1 MTDTINTEA
10 IESQAAVWVARR
22 DAAERWTPELE
33 QELQAWIAA
42 SPAHHIAWLRLNAA
56 WHRMDRLADAP
67 AIRAAQS
74 GASVTETPAV
84 DAPVASPAAVPVAA
98 AAPAISVVAR
108 GARRRVVAGWAL
120 AAGIALGIGV
130 ATVMQLQA
138 RRGEQFATQ
147 VGGRE
152 AVTLADGS
160 HVTLNT
166 HTRGRAVVNERER
179 RFWLEEGEAY
189 FEIAH
194 DPSRPFVVLAGR
206 DRVTVLGTKFSVR
219 HEEGRTEVTVLEGR
233 VRLDRAATGSGPSAP
248 VVMTRN
254 ESAVSAAGNVLVIA
268 KDEQAV
274 RDELSWREGR
284 LVFDQM
290 TLAEVAERFN
300 RYNGTQLVIEGAAA
314 ERRFS
319 GSFDSNNVDGFARL
333 LHESF
338 GLEVSRDGDR
348 IVVTTD

>member
-1 MTDTINTEA
+1 MTNTINTEA

-33 QELQAWIAA
+33 QELQAWIAQ

-74 GASVTETPAV
+74 GAPIIEAPAA
-84 DAPVASPAAVPVAA
+84 DEPVASPAVAVAA
-98 AAPAISVVAR
+98 APTIPSLAR
-108 GARRRVVAGWAL
+108 GARRRTVAGWAL
-120 AAGIALGIGV
+120 AAGLALGIGV
-130 ATVMQLQA
+130 ATVMQVNA

-147 VGGRE
+147 VGARE

-166 HTRGRAVVNERER
+166 HTRGRAVVNDHER

-219 HEEGRTEVTVLEGR
+219 HEDGRTEVTVLEGR
-233 VRLDRAATGSGPSAP
+233 VRLDRDASGSGPSAP

-319 GSFDSNNVDGFARL
+319 GSFDANNVDGFARL

-338 GLEVSRDGDR
+338 GLEVSHDGDR
-348 IVVTTD
+348 IVVTAD

>member
-1 MTDTINTEA
+1 MTNTLNIES

-33 QELQAWIAA
+33 QELQAWIAE

-56 WHRMDRLADAP
+56 WQRMDRLADAP
-67 AIRAAQS
+67 AIRAADPAAPTTAAAAAVQPAA
-74 GASVTETPAV
+74 ASVTE
-84 DAPVASPAAVPVAA
+84 A
-98 AAPAISVVAR
+98 AAPRVEPLAAR
-108 GARRRVVAGWAL
+108 ATRRRVVAGWAL

-147 VGGRE
+147 VGARE

-166 HTRGRAVVNERER
+166 HTRGRAVVNDHER

-206 DRVTVLGTKFSVR
+206 DSVTVLGTKFSVR
-219 HEEGRTEVTVLEGR
+219 HEGGRTEVTVLEGR
-233 VRLDRAATGSGPSAP
+233 VRLDRGEAGSGPSAP

-254 ESAVSAAGNVLVIA
+254 ESAVSSAGNLLVIA

-300 RYNGTQLVIEGAAA
+300 RYNGTRLVIEGAAQ

-319 GSFDSNNVDGFARL
+319 GTFDANNVDGFARL

-338 GLEVSRDGDR
+338 GLEVRSEGDR
-348 IVVTTD
+348 IVVTAD

>member
-1 MTDTINTEA
+1 MTNTLNIES

-33 QELQAWIAA
+33 QELQAWIAE

-56 WHRMDRLADAP
+56 WQRMDRLADAP
-67 AIRAAQS
+67 AIRAADPAAPTTAAAAAVQPAA
-74 GASVTETPAV
+74 ASVTE
-84 DAPVASPAAVPVAA
+84 A
-98 AAPAISVVAR
+98 AAPRVEPLAAR
-108 GARRRVVAGWAL
+108 ATRRRVVAGWAL

-147 VGGRE
+147 VGARE

-166 HTRGRAVVNERER
+166 HTRGRAVVNDHER

-219 HEEGRTEVTVLEGR
+219 HEGGRTEVTVLEGR
-233 VRLDRAATGSGPSAP
+233 VQLDRGAAGSGPSAP

-254 ESAVSAAGNVLVIA
+254 ESAVSSAGNVLVIA

-284 LVFDQM
+284 LVFDQL

-300 RYNGTQLVIEGAAA
+300 RYNGTQLVIRGPAA

-319 GSFDSNNVDGFARL
+319 GSFDAGNVEGFARL
-333 LHESF
+333 LQDSF
-338 GLEVSRDGDR
+338 GLNVRTDGTR
-348 IVVTTD
+348 IVVTAD

>member
-33 QELQAWIAA
+33 QELQAWIAQ

-67 AIRAAQS
+67 AIRAAQP
-74 GASVTETPAV
+74 GAPVTEAPAI
-84 DAPVASPAAVPVAA
+84 DAPVAAPAATIAA
-98 AAPAISVVAR
+98 ATPMAH
-108 GARRRVVAGWAL
+108 GARRRAIAGWAL

-147 VGGRE
+147 VGARE

-219 HEEGRTEVTVLEGR
+219 HEGGRTEVTVLEGR
-233 VRLDRAATGSGPSAP
+233 VRLDRDAPGSGPSTP

-254 ESAVSAAGNVLVIA
+254 ESAVSSAGNVLVIA

-319 GSFDSNNVDGFARL
+319 GSFDANNVDGFARL

-338 GLEVSRDGDR
+338 GLEVRNDGDR